1 MAKKDI
7 AALAGLAALGA
18 ILSQRGKNEVT
29 GGASRD
35 LAPSKDTDISDLV
48 DRFPDMGPKSYAPPE
63 DMPRSVA
70 TSPARSSRASAG
82 PDERYMS
89 GSAPSRATAKAPVRV
104 DSGAGSTPDL
114 TSRDQLRRVERE
126 MYYGKPPTSI
136 DDKPLE
142 GVYPEQYLIA
152 PGLKTASTLAKNLAN
167 RAPKIPEY
175 IQPTLGYAERKLL
188 GSPPKQLTGP
198 SKAELVARDRAAR
211 AAARQEEMLQ
221 ENARRYGLDPSAPGY
236 EGTARAVRESLGD
249 GAFTVKR
256 KGGAIKSKRMASG
269 GTTRSSA
276 SSRGDGIAKKGK
288 TRGKM
293 Y

>member
-70 TSPARSSRASAG
+70 TSPARSSRASTG

-126 MYYGKPPTSI
+126 MASRPR
-136 DDKPLE
+136 PLTRE
-142 GVYPEQYLIA
+142 EMISAIPRDGYRDIS
-152 PGLKTASTLAKNLAN
+152 GSTLPRIESESDLNRNVKNTLA
-167 RAPKIPEY
+167 ALTPLGGGVGKI
-175 IQPTLGYAERKLL
+175 G
-188 GSPPKQLTGP
+188 
-198 SKAELVARDRAAR
+198 AELALGRRGAQGARIAEEGRETVTNPLSWMAGPKAAR
-211 AAARQEEMLQ
+211 EMQRAEDIARKTKRLTE
-221 ENARRYGLDPSAPGY
+221 ADTTGGAIGY
-236 EGTARAVRESLGD
+236 
-249 GAFTVKR
+249 K
-256 KGGAIKSKRMASG
+256 KGGATKAKRMASG